1 MTLTTM
7 LFTTLQMISLVIFY
21 IMVNTLTVSFL
32 NLELE
37 GQDPSSLTATLQIQ
51 NKAKNFYFPFNQ
63 MQVKTASLS
72 QSDSLF
78 VIFSFNS
85 SELGHS
91 QITLES
97 LSPGSQ
103 LERTVLISKFNSAQD
118 KQNLSKIRNIGKF
131 QINLSL
137 SKEPESQVN
146 LDLTS
151 INEAYA
157 GIREVFQDYWKLQ
170 VAEEP
175 ELENLGLAV
184 LGDEKYLNEMD
195 LQHVRMLALGLNE
208 KVKVNQ
214 VLRRQVNELQVNCCR
229 FREVSERT
237 VVQLLDQKNRFEGVV
252 EKLNRENEE
261 RLRKMQ
267 EVMQENCR
275 VKEEVLGLNAEIQ
288 RLKGELALI
297 SSQNEAN
304 LARLAQE
311 KVLQG
316 LVKSLQEQISELE
329 SARASLKSEL
339 DSSLQSN
346 SHLSCLFSS
355 ENSDL
360 QSLLDQSASQ
370 IQSLLSTQASQT
382 STVESQAS
390 EIISL
395 NLQIE
400 NYHRQ
405 ILGYSDLEDS
415 LASLSSSH
423 SSLLQKYSFLQS
435 TLQDSIA
442 SFGQSS
448 HLLSEEKEKIW
459 ACSRE
464 IQEANM
470 NLQTSNL
477 KFSGDLASLNAEK
490 LSLESDLNSTQQ
502 MVIVTHDQ
510 ESLSKELE
518 IIHNYTNLTSSKA
531 LKELEEISG
540 FLLSQSEKILD
551 SSRMVKRLTQ
561 TSADKEN
568 EITVLRDMISELQ
581 RRRAVY
587 FPAKDD
593 VIDYAIADFVN
604 TRGTEVPFTREDHG
618 IYVFGSKR
626 VFVKLENGKVVC
638 N

>member
-1 MTLTTM
+1 
-7 LFTTLQMISLVIFY
+7 MISLVIFY

-32 NLELE
+32 GLELE
-37 GQDPSSLTATLQIQ
+37 GQEPASLTATLQLQ
-51 NKAKNFYFPFNQ
+51 NKAKNFYFPFSQ
-63 MQVKTASLS
+63 MTLKTTSLS

-78 VIFSFNS
+78 VIFSFNNT
-85 SELGHS
+85 ELGHS

-97 LSPGSQ
+97 LSSSAQ

-131 QINLSL
+131 QINLTL
-137 SKEPESQVN
+137 SKEPESQVD
-146 LDLTS
+146 LSLTS

-157 GIREVFQDYWKLQ
+157 GIREVFQDFWKIQ
-170 VAEEP
+170 VAEQP

-184 LGDEKYLNEMD
+184 LNDEKYLNDMD
-195 LQHVRMLALGLNE
+195 LPHVRMLALGLNE
-208 KVKVNQ
+208 KVKVSQ
-214 VLRRQVNELQVNCCR
+214 VLRRQVNELEINCYK
-229 FREVSERT
+229 FREVSEKT
-237 VVQLLDQKNRFEGVV
+237 VIELVNQKNKFEDVISR
-252 EKLNRENEE
+252 LNGENEE
-261 RLRKMQ
+261 GLRKMQ
-267 EVMQENCR
+267 EVMQENWR
-275 VKEEVLGLNAEIQ
+275 IKEEVRGLNSEIQ
-288 RLKGELALI
+288 GLKGQLALI

-311 KVLQG
+311 QVHQG
-316 LVKSLQEQISELE
+316 LVKSLQGQIADLE
-329 SARASLKSEL
+329 SARVSLKSEL

-346 SHLSCLFSS
+346 THLASLFSS
-355 ENSDL
+355 ENSNL
-360 QSLLDQSASQ
+360 QSLLDQSALQ
-370 IQSLLSTQASQT
+370 IQSLLSSQASQT
-382 STVESQAS
+382 CTIESQAN

-400 NYHRQ
+400 AYHRQ

-423 SSLLQKYSFLQS
+423 SSLLQKYSTLQS
-435 TLQDSIA
+435 SFQDSIT
-442 SFGQSS
+442 SFS
-448 HLLSEEKEKIW
+448 HSKQLLSEEKEKIW

-464 IQEANM
+464 IQEENM

-477 KFSGDLASLNAEK
+477 KFSGDLAGLKAEK

-518 IIHNYTNLTSSKA
+518 IIHNYTNLNTSKA
-531 LKELEEISG
+531 LKELEEVSG
-540 FLLSQSEKILD
+540 FLLSQSEKILN
-551 SSRMVKRLTQ
+551 SSRMVRRLAQ

-568 EITVLRDMISELQ
+568 EIMVLRDMISELQ
-581 RRRAVY
+581 RKRAVY

-626 VFVKLENGKVVC
+626 VFVKLENGKVVR